1 MAKRTYNRRGRTT
14 AKKPVTSSA
23 RRPQRIKGAQTARRT
38 GSKDKMTVSGQRNI
52 KGGPRGA
59 QGPANPPQQ
68 GPSRRV
74 PTTMGGD
81 TGRRGGANQ
90 PARSGP
96 PMQRTPKTPGRFADK
111 PQVKANIKSLR
122 GQLRTAAK
130 VGTIVN
136 PRSDIPAKAV
146 AAASLLADLMKQ
158 RQQGKTKPAKRGMS
172 SMGKDYKAKEKA
184 LGRKAIAES
193 FDRAFAAARKAGKK
207 TFTFRGKK
215 YNTKLKGE

>member
-1 MAKRTYNRRGRTT
+1 MAKRTYNRRGRQT
-14 AKKPVTSSA
+14 AKTPVRNDGRGRAQRVKAAQVA
-23 RRPQRIKGAQTARRT
+23 RET
-38 GSKDKMTVSGQRNI
+38 GSKDRVTRGRGVTRTRTGA
-52 KGGPRGA
+52 PRGA

-96 PMQRTPKTPGRFADK
+96 PRPAGPKASRVG
-111 PQVKANIKSLR
+111 S
-122 GQLRTAAK
+122 QLRTAAK

-136 PRSDIPAKAV
+136 PRSDVPAKAV

-207 TFTFRGKK
+207 TFTFRGKQ
-215 YNTKLKGE
+215 YNTKMKGE

>member
-14 AKKPVTSSA
+14 AKKPVRNDGRGRQQRLKAAQVA
-23 RRPQRIKGAQTARRT
+23 RET
-38 GSKDKMTVSGQRNI
+38 GSKDRVTRGRGVTRPRTGA
-52 KGGPRGA
+52 PRGA

-96 PMQRTPKTPGRFADK
+96 PRPAGPKASRVG
-111 PQVKANIKSLR
+111 S
-122 GQLRTAAK
+122 QLRTAAK

-158 RQQGKTKPAKRGMS
+158 RQQGKAKPAKRGMS
-172 SMGKDYKAKEKA
+172 SMGKDYKGKERA

>member
-1 MAKRTYNRRGRTT
+1 MAKRTYNRRGRKT
-14 AKKPVTSSA
+14 AKKPVTTDKG
-23 RRPQRIKGAQTARRT
+23 RKQRVKGAQTERRT
-38 GSKDKMTVSGQRNI
+38 GSKDRVTRGRGVTRTRTGA
-52 KGGPRGA
+52 PRGA

-96 PMQRTPKTPGRFADK
+96 PRPAGPKASRVG
-111 PQVKANIKSLR
+111 S
-122 GQLRTAAK
+122 QLRTAAK

-172 SMGKDYKAKEKA
+172 SMGKDYKAKERA